1 MALVQSG
8 APEPAGA
15 RDMPQAGFF
24 TAFGLFA
31 AREFFD
37 AALCA
42 RLRSEMR
49 SATGGPG
56 RVWVGDRYVEDPNLR
71 RTTVVEVSPGVS
83 SLVEARLLALKP
95 SLEEHFQTA
104 LGACQ
109 PLQFLRYR
117 TGDYYRRHPDRD
129 ATPGAARTPKDRK
142 VSVVVFLNRQSPQPE
157 DGCYCGGALVFYGL
171 AANPALKHHGI
182 PLAGE
187 EGALIAFRPEIVHE
201 VTPVEEGE
209 RFTIGTWFL

>member
-1 MALVQSG
+1 MALESERGTGPVRGQ
-8 APEPAGA
+8 
-15 RDMPQAGFF
+15 DMPHAGFF

-31 AREFFD
+31 ARGFFD

-42 RLRSEMR
+42 KLRSEMR
-49 SATGGPG
+49 SATGVPG
-56 RVWVGDRYVEDPNLR
+56 RVWVGDRYVEDQRR
-71 RTTVVEVSPGVS
+71 RTTVVDVSPGVN

-95 SLEEHFQTA
+95 ALEEHFQTE

-129 ATPGAARTPKDRK
+129 DDPGAARTPKDRK
-142 VSVVVFLNRQSPQPE
+142 VSVVIFLNRQSPHPE

-187 EGALIAFRPEIVHE
+187 EGVLIAFRPGIVHE

-209 RFTIGTWFL
+209 RFTIGTWFV